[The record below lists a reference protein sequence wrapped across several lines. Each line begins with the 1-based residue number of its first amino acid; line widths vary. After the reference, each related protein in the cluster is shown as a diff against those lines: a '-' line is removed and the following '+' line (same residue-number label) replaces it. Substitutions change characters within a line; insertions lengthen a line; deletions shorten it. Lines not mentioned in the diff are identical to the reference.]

1 MELVPGEY
9 EFTCDECDG
18 DVSVQVIRGT
28 DDDEPEL
35 VWDKCDECHGEGT
48 VSYNEEEAA
57 EAIEVGRTPLRTPS
71 AT

>member
-9 EFTCDECDG
+9 EFTCYECDG
-18 DVSVQVIRGT
+18 DGSLQVIRGT

-35 VWDKCDECHGEGT
+35 VWDKCDECGGEGT
-48 VSYNEEEAA
+48 VSYDEEEAA
-57 EAIEVGRTPLRTPS
+57 EAIEVGRTPLRRPS

>member
-9 EFTCDECDG
+9 EFTCYDCDG
-18 DVSVQVIRGT
+18 DGSVQVVQGT

-35 VWDKCDECHGEGT
+35 VWDKCDDCRGEGT
-48 VSYNEEEAA
+48 LIYDEEEAA